1 MARHISYKYKGE
13 WKKIPFSYDKYADSF
28 EAVAA
33 AEGIDL
39 TAFRKMEQQVAMTA
53 KGKGA
58 LKDYR
63 KNAFVNIGFSEILL
77 LRDDQEPFNL

>member
-53 KGKGA
+53 KRTA
-58 LKDYR
+58 AIKDFR
-63 KNAFVNIGFSEILL
+63 QKEFIRFGFTEIFLHK
-77 LRDDQEPFNL
+77 DDKDI

>member
-53 KGKGA
+53 KRTA
-58 LKDYR
+58 AIKDFR
-63 KNAFVNIGFSEILL
+63 QKEFIRFGFTDIFLHK
-77 LRDDQEPFNL
+77 DDKDI